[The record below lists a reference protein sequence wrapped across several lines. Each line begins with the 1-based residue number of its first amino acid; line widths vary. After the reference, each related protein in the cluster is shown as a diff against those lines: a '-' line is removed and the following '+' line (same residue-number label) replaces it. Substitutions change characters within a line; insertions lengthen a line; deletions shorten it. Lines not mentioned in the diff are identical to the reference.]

1 MIDSNLPRCMMRC
14 MSERQAADLVPRL
27 DDLSRAQQ
35 DRLKFID
42 FTAYFLGKLRRSDV
56 MDRFGTGPAA
66 ATRDIT
72 LYRELVPTN
81 LAFDGIGKVY
91 KPSPE
96 FVPLFVHSPQRVLTA
111 LSQGFGDGGGE
122 HLVSLLPC
130 EYPIPLSLP
139 EMSVLAPVTRAINL
153 KKPLRVSYHS
163 VTSGGGVREIVPLA
177 LVNSGARWHV
187 RAFDRKRGK
196 FLDFVPTR
204 MENPVVLEDSPVKR
218 EETAE
223 LDVQWSRIMELDLVV
238 HPDHKM
244 PEVVVRDYRMKDG
257 VLRATVRAA
266 LAGYMLRLWA
276 VDCSPDHSEPWYEHA
291 LWLRDPLALYGSDS
305 AKLAPGYVNPVASR
319 SADPD

>member
-1 MIDSNLPRCMMRC
+1 MRG
-14 MSERQAADLVPRL
+14 MSERQEIDVALRL
-27 DDLSRAQQ
+27 DGLSRAQQ
-35 DRLKFID
+35 DRLSYID
-42 FTAYFLGKLRRSDV
+42 FAAYFLGKLRRSDV
-56 MDRFGTGPAA
+56 MERFGTGPAA

-72 LYRELVPTN
+72 LYRELAPAN
-81 LAFDGIGKVY
+81 LDFDGIGKVY
-91 KPSPE
+91 KPSAG
-96 FVPLFVHSPQRVLTA
+96 FVPLFEHAPQRVLTA
-111 LSQGFGDGGGE
+111 LSQGFGDGGADR
-122 HLVSLLPC
+122 LTSMLPC

-139 EMSVLAPVTRAINL
+139 AMSVLAPVTRAIHL
-153 KKPLRVSYHS
+153 RKPLRLTYYS

-187 RAFDRKRGK
+187 RAFDRKRNK

-204 MENPVVLEDSPVKR
+204 MESPVVLEDSPVAR

-223 LDVQWSRIMELDLVV
+223 FDAQWSRIMELDLVV

-244 PEVVVRDYRMKDG
+244 PDVVIRDYRMKDG

-291 LWLRDPLALYGSDS
+291 LWLRDPLTLYGSDS
-305 AKLAPGYVNPVASR
+305 AQLAPGYVHPAVKDSTRINTSR
-319 SADPD
+319 S